1 MSHMRFWRSSVGSA
15 RCVAAVPVLLLV
27 LLIPGVLYAGQAPD
41 VNPTDAAAAAWPYD
55 EPPPPDGPDV
65 IRRSAD
71 GSMATIRATRIRSPL
86 RIDGQ
91 LDEEVY
97 REVRFLSDFTQTVP
111 DNGQPATQR
120 TEAWVLFDDEHFY
133 VSARCYDTRPESAWT
148 ANEMRR
154 DTGASNDDFRFGID
168 TYFDR
173 RNGYQFYTNPL
184 GRRTE
189 QQITNEG
196 DVNRDYNPVWEVR
209 TGRFEGG
216 WTVEMAIPFRSL
228 RYRPGASQLWG
239 MQIGRT
245 IRDRSESSWLTHLPI
260 SVGSQGNLRQSM
272 FPILVGLEA
281 PSGSKNLEIKPFVTA
296 GLATDR
302 LATPPRSNDALGD
315 VGFDVKYGVTQNLT
329 VDVTVNTDLAQVEAD
344 DQVVNL
350 TRFGISLP
358 EKREFFLEG
367 RNLFNF
373 GGVGGGVGGD
383 GGGGGAPNIFFSR
396 RIGIQNGRE
405 VPILA
410 GVRLTG
416 KVGRTSIGALN
427 VLTGEE
433 EVSGARETN
442 FTVLRL
448 RQDILRRSN
457 VGVLITNR
465 SSSLAQPGARS
476 GTYGIDWTFAF
487 YENVEVD
494 ASYAKADTPGVAGPN
509 DTYGGRF
516 DYTHD
521 RYGFGI
527 RHLYIADNFSP
538 EVGFVRRDDLRETSG
553 SVRFSPRPV
562 SVPHVEQFS
571 LTGDISYT
579 ADTDGVLATREVEA
593 QFETTFE
600 NTQAF
605 DVGYDHTHDVLRRPF
620 EIAQG
625 IVIPAGPYT
634 FGTLSGSYSLAQSG
648 AVSGSFSVSH
658 GGFFGGDDTSIGYS
672 GRLVLS
678 PQLALDPNVS
688 FRWTDLPGGSFTTQQ
703 YRARVTYTFSPLMFF
718 SGLIQYNTN
727 SDTVSTSLRLRWEYS
742 PGSEIFLAYTEEDDT
757 RPTTGS
763 GVALRNRSVA
773 FKINRLFR
781 F

>member
-1 MSHMRFWRSSVGSA
+1 M
-15 RCVAAVPVLLLV
+15 
-27 LLIPGVLYAGQAPD
+27 LYAGQASEIRPAD
-41 VNPTDAAAAAWPYD
+41 RGSLAAAAWPYD

-65 IRRSAD
+65 VRRSAD
-71 GSMATIRATRIRSPL
+71 GSLATIRATRIQSPL

-91 LDEEVY
+91 LDEAVY
-97 REVRFLSDFTQTVP
+97 QEVRFLSNFTQAVP

-154 DTGASNDDFRFGID
+154 DTGARNDDFRIGID

-173 RNGYQFYTNPL
+173 QSGYHFYANPL

-189 QQITNEG
+189 QAITNEG
-196 DVNRDYNPVWEVR
+196 DVNWDYNPVWEVR

-228 RYRPGASQLWG
+228 RYSPGTSQIWG

-245 IRDRSESSWLTHLPI
+245 IRDRAESSWLTHLPVSI
-260 SVGSQGNLRQSM
+260 GIAGNLRQST
-272 FPILVGLEA
+272 FPILVGLEV
-281 PSGSKNLEIKPFVTA
+281 PPGSNNLEIKPFVTA
-296 GLATDR
+296 SLATNR
-302 LATPPRSNDALGD
+302 LATPAVLNNVLGD
-315 VGFDVKYGVTQNLT
+315 VGVDVKYGVTQNLT
-329 VDVTVNTDLAQVEAD
+329 VDVTVNADLAQVEAD
-344 DQVVNL
+344 DQLVNL

-367 RNLFNF
+367 QSLFNF
-373 GGVGGGVGGD
+373 

-396 RIGIQNGRE
+396 RIGIQDGRE
-405 VPILA
+405 VPTLA

-416 KVGRTSIGALN
+416 KIGRTSFGALN

-433 EVSGARETN
+433 EISGARETN
-442 FTVLRL
+442 FAVLRL
-448 RQDILRRSN
+448 RQDILHRSN
-457 VGVLITNR
+457 VGVLVTNR
-465 SSSLAQPGARS
+465 SSSLAQSGARS
-476 GTYGIDWTFAF
+476 STYGLDGNFAF
-487 YENVEVD
+487 YENIDLAV
-494 ASYAKADTPGVAGPN
+494 SYAKADTPGIAGPN
-509 DTYGGRF
+509 DTYNGRF
-516 DYTHD
+516 DYSHD

-527 RHLYIADNFSP
+527 RHLYIADQFSP

-553 SVRFSPRPV
+553 SVRFSPRPTF
-562 SVPHVEQFS
+562 VPHVEQFS

-579 ADTDGVLATREVEA
+579 TDTDGVLATREVEA

-600 NTQAF
+600 DTQSF
-605 DVGYDHTHDVLRRPF
+605 DVGYNHTRDVLRRPF
-620 EIAQG
+620 EIVGG
-625 IVIPAGPYT
+625 IVIPAGPYS
-634 FGTLSGSYSLAQSG
+634 FGTLSGSYALAQSG
-648 AVSGSFSVSH
+648 NVSGSISVSH

-678 PQLALDPNVS
+678 PRLALDPNVS
-688 FRWTDLPGGSFTTQQ
+688 FRWTDLPGGSFSTQQ
-703 YRARVTYTFSPLMFF
+703 YRTRVTYTFSPLMFL

-727 SDTVSTSLRLRWEYS
+727 SDTLSTNLRLRWEYS

-757 RPTTGS
+757 NPTTGT
-763 GVALRNRSVA
+763 GVALRNRTLA